1 MAILSTA
8 AEIYSKGNDEGVRKP
23 PLPGPLKYA
32 TYLPPEAV
40 GKRGVGN
47 LGEILV

>member
-23 PLPGPLKYA
+23 PLPRPLEYA
-32 TYLPPEAV
+32 TYLPPEAL
-40 GKRGVGN
+40 GKRKAGN
-47 LGEILV
+47 LGETLV